1 MSKDYKG
8 GIFVHSNTGNEEI
21 MEKEQ
26 EITKAWQGKTSNRCH
41 IDILKLLTGP
51 ENWGTHFIYILI
63 STNTSLFSLG
73 ITTEYRK

>member
-8 GIFVHSNTGNEEI
+8 GIFVHSNTGDEEI

-41 IDILKLLTGP
+41 IDILKPLSGT
-51 ENWGTHFIYILI
+51 EN
-63 STNTSLFSLG
+63 
-73 ITTEYRK
+73 